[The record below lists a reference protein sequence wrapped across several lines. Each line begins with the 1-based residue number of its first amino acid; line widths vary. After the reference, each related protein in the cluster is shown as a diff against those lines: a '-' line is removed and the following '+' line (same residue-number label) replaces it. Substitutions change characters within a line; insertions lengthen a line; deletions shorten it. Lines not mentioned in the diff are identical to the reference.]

1 MKTLEEY
8 LKDART
14 GHYALGHFN
23 FSTED
28 VLKGIVEAARDAG
41 APAVMV
47 GTSEGEAD
55 YVGMYEAVALV
66 GAVRKHYDF
75 PVFLNADHFKS
86 FDSCQQAIDAGYDT
100 VLIDESKMAFA
111 DNIAATKKVVEYAK
125 ASGRGVTVEA
135 EIGYL

>member
-1 MKTLEEY
+1 MKL
-8 LKDART
+8 LKDYLNDARK
-14 GHYALGHFN
+14 GGYALGHFN

-55 YVGMYEAVALV
+55 FVGMYEAVALV
-66 GAVRKHYDF
+66 GAVKKHYDF

-86 FDSCQQAIDAGYDT
+86 FDKCREAIDAGYDSII
-100 VLIDESKMAFA
+100 IDESKMAFA
-111 DNIAATKKVVEYAK
+111 DNISATKKVVEYVK
-125 ASGRGVTVEA
+125 S
-135 EIGYL
+135 IGKSTLL